1 MTDDDPQP
9 VTNGGEAH
17 KVAKLF
23 EPTAR
28 ERELDARLDEWEA
41 QNDHGDARGPFD
53 RRVWPSH
60 LTESD
65 LGYIYNHFFK
75 QGRLGVVQPLGGA
88 NLRELQWDYH
98 TFIGDNLR
106 GANLQRAH
114 LEGTAL
120 INADLQDAI
129 LYNAHLEHADFRFAN
144 CERAKLSWAHMQG
157 ADLTMAN
164 LKHADMIEANLQ
176 GAYLWKAHLEGATL
190 IKAHLAGANFTE
202 TFLDATTDL
211 RDAVV
216 SDDEHGT
223 ICLADAHLRD
233 VNLAVIAWPSHMRLG
248 DEEKAEE
255 LGKRPLDDPDNVG
268 ESLPANATSEQ
279 RRRAKRERHD
289 AVLGAYQTAARA
301 YRQVAAAMRKQGMSD
316 EANHLAYRGHLMQRT
331 VVRYQ
336 GRWLRAAVSW
346 LLDLI
351 AGYGYKPER
360 SMIAYVGVIVSF
372 AAVYFAIGQ
381 PAGPTLSPLG
391 AFVFSM
397 TSFHGR
403 GFFPSG
409 VALDDLLTVVAAFE
423 AVIGLI
429 FEVSIIVAFAQRFVG
444 K

>member
-1 MTDDDPQP
+1 
-9 VTNGGEAH
+9 
-17 KVAKLF
+17 
-23 EPTAR
+23 
-28 ERELDARLDEWEA
+28 
-41 QNDHGDARGPFD
+41 
-53 RRVWPSH
+53 
-60 LTESD
+60 
-65 LGYIYNHFFK
+65 
-75 QGRLGVVQPLGGA
+75 
-88 NLRELQWDYH
+88 
-98 TFIGDNLR
+98 
-106 GANLQRAH
+106 
-114 LEGTAL
+114 
-120 INADLQDAI
+120 
-129 LYNAHLEHADFRFAN
+129 
-144 CERAKLSWAHMQG
+144 
-157 ADLTMAN
+157 
-164 LKHADMIEANLQ
+164 
-176 GAYLWKAHLEGATL
+176 
-190 IKAHLAGANFTE
+190 
-202 TFLDATTDL
+202 
-211 RDAVV
+211 
-216 SDDEHGT
+216 
-223 ICLADAHLRD
+223 
-233 VNLAVIAWPSHMRLG
+233 
-248 DEEKAEE
+248 
-255 LGKRPLDDPDNVG
+255 
-268 ESLPANATSEQ
+268 
-279 RRRAKRERHD
+279 
-289 AVLGAYQTAARA
+289 
-301 YRQVAAAMRKQGMSD
+301 VAAAMRKQGMSD